1 MQEQDIENL
10 ISYGTCIENPK
21 TARILI
27 VDDQEP
33 NIRLLERILAD
44 ASYENLHAT
53 ADARQVLRLCEEI
66 QPDLILLDL
75 HMPFLS
81 GFEVMK
87 QIRESLK
94 PQSYLPILV
103 LTADIAP
110 DTKRA
115 ALRAG
120 ALDFLNKPFDP
131 VEVTLRANNLLTTRF
146 LHLRLQAHAQLLA
159 EKLCSTNDVLARYL
173 NELRSKNER
182 LVSDL
187 GAAREALAVQLH
199 QRGSLET

>member
-10 ISYGTCIENPK
+10 ILYGTWIENPK
-21 TARILI
+21 DARILI

-33 NIRLLERILAD
+33 NIRLLEHILAD
-44 ASYENLHAT
+44 ASYENLHT
-53 ADARQVLRLCEEI
+53 TTNAREVLRLCEDI
-66 QPDLILLDL
+66 RPDLILLDL
-75 HMPFLS
+75 HMPYLS

-103 LTADIAP
+103 LTADVAS

-120 ALDFLNKPFDP
+120 AMDFLSKPFDP
-131 VEVTLRANNLLTTRF
+131 VEVLLRANNLLTTRF
-146 LHLRLQAHAQLLA
+146 LHLRLQSHAQLLA
-159 EKLCSTNDVLARYL
+159 EKLCSTNDMLARYL
-173 NELRSKNER
+173 NELRRKDER
-182 LVSDL
+182 LASDFA
-187 GAAREALAVQLH
+187 AAREAMAVQL
-199 QRGSLET
+199 RGSGSLET

>member
-10 ISYGTCIENPK
+10 TLYGTWIENPK
-21 TARILI
+21 NARILI

-33 NIRLLERILAD
+33 NIRLLERILTD
-44 ASYENLHAT
+44 TGYKTLHAT
-53 ADARQVLRLCEEI
+53 TDAREVLRLCHEVE
-66 QPDLILLDL
+66 PDLILLDL
-75 HMPFLS
+75 HMPYLS

-94 PQSYLPILV
+94 PRSYLPILV
-103 LTADIAP
+103 LTADVDP

-115 ALRAG
+115 ALKAG
-120 ALDFLNKPFDP
+120 AMDFLSKPFDP

-159 EKLCSTNDVLARYL
+159 EKLCSTNDALSRYV
-173 NELRSKNER
+173 NELGRKNER
-182 LVSDL
+182 FVSDL
-187 GAAREALAVQLH
+187 NAAREAMAVQL
-199 QRGSLET
+199 QADGSLEK